1 MSLPKACWSLYW
13 LLALASYLAYI
24 HSVINILILFL
35 ARKRISP
42 KMLNYS
48 LNHTS
53 SVSLG
58 PQLVELCHVCH
69 VGPASLACTRLE
81 IQERTETK
89 NTHKLAQRNVM
100 GVLGTGSC
108 RLWRDRL
115 IVLQSRYSYFRT
127 LCVCMCVLVPFFFTN
142 PCQIYSCIFNLKDLK
157 FVIRIPRH
165 STRGP
170 VSESRD

>member
-1 MSLPKACWSLYW
+1 MLSIS
-13 LLALASYLAYI
+13 S
-24 HSVINILILFL
+24 
-35 ARKRISP
+35 ARKWVSIFP
-42 KMLNYS
+42 KLSNYS

-58 PQLVELCHVCH
+58 PQSVELRHVRH
-69 VGPASLACTRLE
+69 VGPGSLACTRLE
-81 IQERTETK
+81 IQECTETK

-127 LCVCMCVLVPFFFTN
+127 LCVCMCVSAFFFTN

-170 VSESRD
+170 VSELRD

>member
-1 MSLPKACWSLYW
+1 
-13 LLALASYLAYI
+13 
-24 HSVINILILFL
+24 
-35 ARKRISP
+35 
-42 KMLNYS
+42 MLNYS

-108 RLWRDRL
+108 RL
-115 IVLQSRYSYFRT
+115 
-127 LCVCMCVLVPFFFTN
+127 
-142 PCQIYSCIFNLKDLK
+142 
-157 FVIRIPRH
+157 
-165 STRGP
+165 
-170 VSESRD
+170 